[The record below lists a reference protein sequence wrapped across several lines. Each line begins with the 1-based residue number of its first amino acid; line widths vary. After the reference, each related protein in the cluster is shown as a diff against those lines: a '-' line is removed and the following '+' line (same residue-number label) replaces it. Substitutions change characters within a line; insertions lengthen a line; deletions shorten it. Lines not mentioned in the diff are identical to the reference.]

1 METCSCRVDPHTFS
15 ISQFRGNF
23 SNFGFVFAE
32 RYVKNEKFSLSENSN
47 NIFAKNILVPT
58 LYPSWE
64 PTSRPMGKYSG
75 TVCPV
80 RSVLVFSW
88 RPLLSSCPRL
98 HCPAY
103 QYKTVEESS
112 TRKWQKKLRTVV
124 LLLHKIRKRIV
135 IYIKG
140 AKSQFLK
147 KHHLSVSFRG
157 PPQYLLSPDVS
168 MVWATTIMVNG
179 FLPATI
185 VLILSVYST
194 TTTCTVPLEAVV
206 LYQNC
211 AD

>member
-1 METCSCRVDPHTFS
+1 
-15 ISQFRGNF
+15 
-23 SNFGFVFAE
+23 
-32 RYVKNEKFSLSENSN
+32 
-47 NIFAKNILVPT
+47 
-58 LYPSWE
+58 
-64 PTSRPMGKYSG
+64 MGKYSG

-185 VLILSVYST
+185 VLICTLSLQYYHYMYCT
-194 TTTCTVPLEAVV
+194 TRGSRFISKLCRLRSYI
-206 LYQNC
+206 LKFQ
-211 AD
+211 DQFI